1 MRIRLIIV
9 LLICVI
15 FFAPWLAVLGD
26 GEINN
31 VQFDPSKNTIFSGW
45 KSISMLNLSSQT
57 ANPAV
62 VAINIVNTA
71 LAFLGMASAA
81 MILYAGLL
89 WFLARDNEE
98 QVKKATD
105 IIKGAVIGLALVLL
119 SYGIS
124 FAIWKILYLSTS
136 MPSS

>member
-1 MRIRLIIV
+1 MRIKLILV

-15 FFAPWLAVLGD
+15 FFSPWLVVFGKD
-26 GEINN
+26 EITN
-31 VQFDPSKNTIFSGW
+31 VQFDPSKTFTDW
-45 KSISMLNLSSQT
+45 KSMSVLNLSSQT

-62 VAINIVNTA
+62 VTIKIVNTA

-119 SYGIS
+119 SFSIS
-124 FAIWKILYLSTS
+124 YAIWLILAASTS
-136 MPSS
+136 TPFSV

>member
-1 MRIRLIIV
+1 MRIKLILV

-15 FFAPWLAVLGD
+15 LFAPWLVAFGKD
-26 GEINN
+26 EITN
-31 VQFDPSKNTIFSGW
+31 VQFDSSKTFTDWQPMTIL
-45 KSISMLNLSSQT
+45 KLSSQS

-62 VAINIVNTA
+62 VAINIINTA

-124 FAIWKILYLSTS
+124 FALWKILYLSTS